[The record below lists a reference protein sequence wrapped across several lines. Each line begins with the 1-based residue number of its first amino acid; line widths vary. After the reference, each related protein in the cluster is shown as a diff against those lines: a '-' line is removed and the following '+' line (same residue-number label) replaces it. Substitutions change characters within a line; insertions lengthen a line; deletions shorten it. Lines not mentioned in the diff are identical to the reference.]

1 VAPSNEDTAVDRFLS
16 GNQSNADF
24 RHRDHVRVAYGMLG
38 RFAFP
43 EAAYLYARELRAIA
57 ARAGR
62 PAAYHETITL
72 AFLSLIAEHRS
83 QGRFETFDVFADA
96 NRDLMDKTTLLRW
109 YSPAR
114 LESEAARQT
123 FLLPDPFSRG
133 R

>member
-1 VAPSNEDTAVDRFLS
+1 MAPNDDDAALDRFL
-16 GNQSNADF
+16 GGMQSNENF

-38 RFAFP
+38 RYTFA
-43 EAAYLYARELRAIA
+43 EAAYLFAWELRAIA

-72 AFLSLIAEHRS
+72 AFLSLIAEHRC
-83 QGRFETFDVFADA
+83 GRRFETFDQFADA
-96 NRDLMDKTTLLRW
+96 NPELLDKTTLLRW
-109 YSPAR
+109 YTPER

-123 FLLPDPFSRG
+123 FLLPQPSLSG